1 MEKGRR
7 KIQAKLQE
15 KVHTLFQASED
26 AENEEGANYTGTDL
40 PELGQISALTA
51 EKLEQIVQQLK
62 EKLNEKPK
70 SEALNKARCQL
81 KCTS

>member
-15 KVHTLFQASED
+15 KVQTLFQASED
-26 AENEEGANYTGTDL
+26 AENEEGANYTGIDL

-51 EKLEQIVQQLK
+51 ESWS
-62 EKLNEKPK
+62 K
-70 SEALNKARCQL
+70 SSNN
-81 KCTS
+81 